1 MTMATTPVDDTVD
14 DDSPETDAISAAVD
28 ASFEEGDDAP
38 EDTPDEAPESV
49 PSPDEGP
56 EAVAAVAPDPVEP
69 FSFNAFKQ
77 RNEMP
82 GLTWNPATKSIQ
94 VQDER
99 GLERMKQLLSHGR
112 EWEARG
118 RQELVALRKE
128 SQQLREQPHAEI
140 EGAKVYMAEF
150 EALMQM
156 EPEQAWAFL
165 QEARANY
172 PLIQA
177 KAERAYAERLMDQA
191 RTANAPPEP
200 DVEMIVE
207 QAQSGAA
214 ELVQELLQDQS
225 WATPQLSAKVSAYL
239 SDPRVLDQWVLRAT
253 RDLPDQ
259 GLRAGQYVAN
269 WDRARELVAEYTEPY
284 RDAHGQR
291 TAAARQLQTTQ
302 TAAKTNAAAL
312 SRAKPAPT
320 PARPSRSPDNGQFV
334 KPDIVGDS
342 MKAWADMTRD

>member
-1 MTMATTPVDDTVD
+1 MSEGIPPVEDTVD
-14 DDSPETDAISAAVD
+14 EIDLDVD
-28 ASFEEGDDAP
+28 AALGSDAELQTPTTDDAP
-38 EDTPDEAPESV
+38 DDAPESV

-56 EAVAAVAPDPVEP
+56 EAVAEPVAPPEP
-69 FSFNAFKQ
+69 FAFNAFKQ
-77 RNEMP
+77 RQEMP
-82 GLTWNPATKSIQ
+82 GLVWDPKSKSIT
-94 VQDER
+94 VQDDR

-118 RQELVALRKE
+118 RQELLALRKE

-140 EGAKVYMAEF
+140 EQAKVYMQEF
-150 EALMQM
+150 EAMMQM
-156 EPEQAWAFL
+156 EPEQLWQFIS
-165 QEARANY
+165 EARTNY
-172 PLIQA
+172 PLMQA

-200 DVEMIVE
+200 DVELIAE

-214 ELVQELLQDQS
+214 ELVQEILQDQT

-239 SDPRVLDQWVLRAT
+239 SDPRIMDQWVLRAR

-291 TAAARQLQTTQ
+291 TAAARALQTTQ
-302 TAAKTNAAAL
+302 SAAQRNAASL
-312 SRAKPAPT
+312 SRAKSPAASAPAKSSPPT
-320 PARPSRSPDNGQFV
+320 APRQRPQDVVSDA
-334 KPDIVGDS
+334 
-342 MKAWADMTRD
+342 MKVWREMNR

>member
-1 MTMATTPVDDTVD
+1 MSEGIPPVEDTVD
-14 DDSPETDAISAAVD
+14 EIDLDVD
-28 ASFEEGDDAP
+28 AALGSDAELQTPTTDDAP
-38 EDTPDEAPESV
+38 DDAPESV

-56 EAVAAVAPDPVEP
+56 EAVAEPVAPPEP
-69 FSFNAFKQ
+69 FAFNAFKQ
-77 RNEMP
+77 RQEMP
-82 GLTWNPATKSIQ
+82 GLVWDPKSKSIT
-94 VQDER
+94 VQDDR

-118 RQELVALRKE
+118 RQELLALRKE

-140 EGAKVYMAEF
+140 EQAKVYMQEF
-150 EALMQM
+150 EAMMQM
-156 EPEQAWAFL
+156 EPEQLWQFIS
-165 QEARANY
+165 EARTNY
-172 PLIQA
+172 PLMQA

-200 DVEMIVE
+200 DVELIAE

-214 ELVQELLQDQS
+214 ELVQEILQDQT

-239 SDPRVLDQWVLRAT
+239 SDPRIMDQWVLRAR

-291 TAAARQLQTTQ
+291 TAAARDLQTTQ
-302 TAAKTNAAAL
+302 SAAQRNAASL
-312 SRAKPAPT
+312 SRAKSPAASAPAKSSPPT
-320 PARPSRSPDNGQFV
+320 APRQRPQDVVSDA
-334 KPDIVGDS
+334 
-342 MKAWADMTRD
+342 MKVWREMNR

>member
-1 MTMATTPVDDTVD
+1 MMMDETTPVDDTVD
-14 DDSPETDAISAAVD
+14 DVATDTAAISAAV
-28 ASFEEGDDAP
+28 AESFVEGDDTP
-38 EDTPDEAPESV
+38 DETPDEAPDSI

-56 EAVAAVAPDPVEP
+56 EALAAPDPTEP
-69 FSFNAFKQ
+69 FAFNAFKQ
-77 RNEMP
+77 RNELP
-82 GLTWNPATKSIQ
+82 GLAWNPTTKSIT
-94 VQDER
+94 VQDDR

-128 SQQLREQPHAEI
+128 SQQLREAPHVEI
-140 EGAKVYMAEF
+140 EQAKVYMQEF
-150 EALMQM
+150 EAMMTM
-156 EPEQAWAFL
+156 EPEQLWQFIS
-165 QEARANY
+165 EARTNY
-172 PLIQA
+172 PLMQA

-200 DVEMIVE
+200 DVEMVVE

-214 ELVQELLQDQS
+214 ELVQELLQDQT
-225 WATPQLSAKVSAYL
+225 WATPQLSAKVSQYL
-239 SDPRVLDQWVLRAT
+239 SDPRVLDQWVLRAR
-253 RDLPDQ
+253 RDLPEQ

-291 TAAARQLQTTQ
+291 TQAARQLQTTQ
-302 TAAKTNAAAL
+302 TVAKSNAAAM
-312 SRAKPAPT
+312 SRAKPAA
-320 PARPSRSPDNGQFV
+320 PASPRPPRSPQTGQFV

-342 MKAWADMTRD
+342 MKAWAEMTR

>member
-1 MTMATTPVDDTVD
+1 MSEGIPPVEDTVD
-14 DDSPETDAISAAVD
+14 EIDLDVD
-28 ASFEEGDDAP
+28 AALGSDAELQTPTTDDAP
-38 EDTPDEAPESV
+38 DDAPESV

-56 EAVAAVAPDPVEP
+56 EAVAEPVAPPEP
-69 FSFNAFKQ
+69 FAFNAFKQ
-77 RNEMP
+77 RQEMP
-82 GLTWNPATKSIQ
+82 GLVWDPKSKSIT
-94 VQDER
+94 VQDDR

-118 RQELVALRKE
+118 RQELLALRKE

-140 EGAKVYMAEF
+140 EQAKVYMQEF
-150 EALMQM
+150 EAMMQM
-156 EPEQAWAFL
+156 EPEQLWQFIS
-165 QEARANY
+165 EARTNY
-172 PLIQA
+172 PLMQA

-200 DVEMIVE
+200 DVELIAE

-214 ELVQELLQDQS
+214 ELVQEILQDQT

-239 SDPRVLDQWVLRAT
+239 SDPRIMDQWVLRAR

-269 WDRARELVAEYTEPY
+269 WDRARELVAEYTAPY

-291 TAAARQLQTTQ
+291 TAAARDLQTTQ
-302 TAAKTNAAAL
+302 SAAQRNAASL
-312 SRAKPAPT
+312 SRAKSPAASAPAKSSPPT
-320 PARPSRSPDNGQFV
+320 APRQRPQDVVSDA
-334 KPDIVGDS
+334 
-342 MKAWADMTRD
+342 MKVWREMNR